1 MTWNRRFAW
10 LLVPGLFS
18 VLLLA
23 PNSAAA
29 PHATQAH
36 PSRNWSGYIGSN
48 AYYSGVSA
56 LIQTPVARGQQSTMA
71 AVASWVAIGGVTA
84 ADLIQA
90 GVEVDTNGP
99 VAQYSAWVETLPQ
112 ASRTIA
118 LQ

>member
-29 PHATQAH
+29 QPANQAQ

-56 LIQTPVARGQQSTMA
+56 LIQKSMARGQQSTTA
-71 AVASWVAIGGVTA
+71 AVAAWVGIGGTTSN
-84 ADLIQA
+84 DLIQA
-90 GVEVDTNGP
+90 GVEVDTSGP
-99 VAQYSAWVETLPQ
+99 VAQYHARFETLPQ
-112 ASRTIA
+112 AS
-118 LQ
+118 